1 MPDELMN
8 LWRSARGCC
17 LAIVALALLLLLG
30 ACVALGWGVAR
41 WTEAAGE
48 PGLDVLLVIDQSGSL
63 WELGGVGTD
72 PELLRME
79 GARLFAAAL
88 GVDGAAASYRLGAIY
103 FGSRPTLLAPLTP
116 LTGQAGQRAALLT
129 ALAAD
134 PQPMGWT
141 DVNAAL
147 ALAYDEL
154 FLSPRAQDDTAK
166 AVVLFTDGRPQSET
180 LDNPAALATYI
191 DALRAQIQAFTVE
204 GAAVHT
210 VLLANTASDA
220 DPLTAELYRPLWVGL
235 AQQNSNIQFYEAR
248 ASQDLTLIYHDI
260 VTQLQRKESQGLVL
274 RDVVSDEL
282 VALATVLDGWQS
294 ATFVVTKS
302 RSDLQVTL
310 AQPDGETVRADA
322 AGVRHTSQLDGRYE
336 TWSIDRPIAGEW
348 RVEVTG
354 QGAVAVWLDYQ
365 PLPATPTVTASPT
378 ATRTPTATASP
389 TASPTA
395 TATPSPTASPT
406 ATANPTLTPLA
417 VDGPYLEIMAPDA
430 QRRSSAGEPEAVLI
444 AVRSA
449 QPYTVGAWVIGPNLE
464 TAQVVTLARQEGARG
479 EATTWRGETAPLG
492 VAGAYTVTARLTSA
506 VGRGVHMAQE
516 RQVTFTVVHRR
527 AAWPWLAGAGLVA
540 GLGVA
545 GGVRRWQRGQ
555 PQVEGVLRLVQGPA
569 GQPAGVSWDLSQR
582 QRRTITVGSNKRC
595 DVALLHEPG
604 LPAQAAIIAA
614 GRANGPQFSAV
625 SASQEVRINGKSV
638 AGTAALRDGD
648 RIEIGSYHLRYE
660 NLALR
665 CRSPQGSPGSQAS
678 ELELVWPE

>member
-48 PGLDVLLVIDQSGSL
+48 SGLDVLLVIDQSGSL

-88 GVDGAAASYRLGAIY
+88 GVDGPAAGYRLGVVH
-103 FGSRPTLLAPLTP
+103 FGTQPTLIAPLTP
-116 LTGQAGQRAALLT
+116 LTGPGNDRAGLLT
-129 ALAAD
+129 TLNGD

-154 FLSPRAQDDTAK
+154 FLSPRAQTDTAK
-166 AVVLFTDGRPQSET
+166 AVVLFTDGRPQTET
-180 LDNPAALATYI
+180 LDNPAALATYV
-191 DALRAQIQAFTVE
+191 DALRTQIEAFTAE
-204 GAAVHT
+204 GVAVHT

-220 DPLTAELYRPLWVGL
+220 DPLTAELYRPLWVSL
-235 AQQNSNIQFYEAR
+235 AQQGSSVQFYEAR

-260 VTQLQRKESQGLVL
+260 VTQLQRQESQGLVL
-274 RDVVSDEL
+274 REVVNNEL
-282 VALATVLDGWQS
+282 GAPATVLDGWQS

-310 AQPDGETVRADA
+310 TRPDGQIVRADA
-322 AGVRHTSQLDGRYE
+322 AGVRHASQLDGRYE
-336 TWSIDRPIAGEW
+336 TWSIDRPMAGEW
-348 RVEVTG
+348 QVEVTG

-365 PLPATPTVTASPT
+365 PLPATPTLTASST
-378 ATRTPTATASP
+378 ATRTPTVTA
-389 TASPTA
+389 
-395 TATPSPTASPT
+395 SPTASPT

-430 QRRSSAGEPEAVLI
+430 QRRSRAGESAAVLI

-449 QPYTVGAWVIGPNLE
+449 QPYTVGAWVVGPSLE
-464 TAQVVTLARQEGARG
+464 PAQTVTLTRQDGARA
-479 EATTWRGETAPLG
+479 EATIWRGETARLDA
-492 VAGAYTVTARLTSA
+492 AGAYTVTARLASA
-506 VGRGVHMAQE
+506 VGRGVQVAQE
-516 RQVTFTVVHRR
+516 RQVTFTVARHR
-527 AAWPWLAGAGLVA
+527 AAWPWLAGVGLVA

-545 GGVRRWQRGQ
+545 GGVRRWRRGQ

-569 GQPAGVSWDLSQR
+569 GQPAGASWDLSQR
-582 QRRTITVGSNKRC
+582 RRRTITLGSNRRC
-595 DVALLHEPG
+595 DVALRHEPG

-614 GRANGPQFSAV
+614 SRADGPRLRAV
-625 SASQEVRINGKSV
+625 SSGQEVRIDGKSV

-665 CRSPQGSPGSQAS
+665 RRSPQGPPTSQPS